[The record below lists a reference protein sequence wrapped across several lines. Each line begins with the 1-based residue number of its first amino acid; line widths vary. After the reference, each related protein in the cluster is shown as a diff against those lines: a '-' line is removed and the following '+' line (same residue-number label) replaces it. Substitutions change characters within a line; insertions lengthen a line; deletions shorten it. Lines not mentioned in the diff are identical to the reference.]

1 MNPPP
6 QVPDVIAALYR
17 AAAGSE
23 SWPAALCTLGDA
35 LGGAF
40 ALIGIVDKTTNRTNS
55 ITSEPF
61 AEGRRDLYRQ
71 RYFAMNPRVQ
81 HSARAS
87 VGEVFFDAALGRDV
101 DLARHPYY
109 GEFLSTRGFTN
120 FVSTNLVNAPS
131 RRVNL
136 SVQRSRAAGHVDTT
150 EVEALKKIAPHA
162 VAAFEL
168 WERLQSVS
176 VQTRLIADALE
187 ALDAGVLM
195 LDEQGRL
202 IFVNPAGA
210 ALLAAGGPFVRAGDS
225 IGAADA
231 AQRTQLVEAIAAART
246 QAGDASSAT
255 PARMTLSSADGR
267 RFALKL
273 RPMPEFIRLD
283 ETRQSGVIVIAEPVR
298 PLSTVDEV
306 QRLLGLTA
314 AEAALAL
321 SLADGNRPRD
331 YARAH
336 GVSINT
342 VRTHLASLREKLEA
356 KSQTQIVAKLLQSL
370 R

>member
-1 MNPPP
+1 MNQPP
-6 QVPDVIAALYR
+6 QTAEIIAALYR

-23 SWPAALCTLGDA
+23 PWPAALQTLGDA

-40 ALIGIVDKTTNRTNS
+40 TLIGIVDKTTGRTSS
-55 ITSEPF
+55 ITSETF
-61 AEGRRDLYRQ
+61 ETGRRALYRD
-71 RYFAMNPRVQ
+71 RYFTINPRVR
-81 HSARAS
+81 HSARS
-87 VGEVFFDAALGRDV
+87 PVGDVFFDASIGRDA

-109 GEFLSTRGFTN
+109 GEFLSGRGFSH
-120 FVSTNLVNAPS
+120 FISANLVNAPS

-136 SVQRSRAAGHVDTT
+136 SVQRARSAGHVDTPEIDT
-150 EVEALKKIAPHA
+150 LKAVMPHA

-168 WERLQSVS
+168 WERLQSAS
-176 VQTRLIADALE
+176 AQTRLVAHALE

-202 IFVNPAGA
+202 VFANPVGS
-210 ALLAAGGPFVRAGDS
+210 ALLAAGGPLVQLGETV
-225 IGAADA
+225 GAADA
-231 AQRTQLVEAIAAART
+231 CHRACLAEAIAAART
-246 QAGDASSAT
+246 SDGDAAAST
-255 PARMTLSSADGR
+255 PVRLTLSCADGR
-267 RFALKL
+267 RYVAKV

-283 ETRQSGVIVIAEPVR
+283 ATRWSGVLVILEPVR
-298 PLSTVDEV
+298 PLSTVDEL

-321 SLADGNRPRD
+321 SLADGNRPGD
-331 YARAH
+331 YARAQ

-356 KSQTQIVAKLLQSL
+356 KSQAQIVAKLLQSL

>member
-1 MNPPP
+1 MNASP
-6 QVPDVIAALYR
+6 QAPDVITALYR

-23 SWPAALCTLGDA
+23 TWPKALQCLGDA

-40 ALIGIVDKTTNRTNS
+40 TLIGIVDKTTGRTSS

-61 AEGRRDLYRQ
+61 GTGRRELYRDT
-71 RYFAMNPRVQ
+71 YFAINPRVR
-81 HSARAS
+81 HSAGS
-87 VGEVFFDAALGRDV
+87 PVGEVFFDASIARDAE
-101 DLARHPYY
+101 LARHPYY
-109 GEFLSTRGFTN
+109 GEYLHARGLSH
-120 FVSTNLVNAPS
+120 FVSSNLVNGSA

-136 SVQRSRAAGHVDTT
+136 SVQRSPRSGHVESA
-150 EVEALKKIAPHA
+150 EVEALKKIMPHA

-176 VQTRLIADALE
+176 AETRLIAQALE

-195 LDEQGRL
+195 LDEQGHL
-202 IFVNPAGA
+202 VFANPAGA
-210 ALLAAGGPFVRAGDS
+210 ALLTAGGPLIQ
-225 IGAADA
+225 IGATVGA
-231 AQRTQLVEAIAAART
+231 ANVKQRAPLAAAITAART
-246 QAGDASSAT
+246 SSGNATASTPERLTLDAPDS
-255 PARMTLSSADGR
+255 R
-267 RFALKL
+267 RYVVKL

-283 ETRQSGVIVIAEPVR
+283 QTRWSGVLLTVEPVR
-298 PLSTVDEV
+298 PLSTVDEL

-331 YARAH
+331 YARAL
-336 GVSINT
+336 GISVNT
-342 VRTHLASLREKLEA
+342 VRTHLTSLREKLEA
-356 KSQTQIVAKLLQSL
+356 KSQTQIVAKVLQSL

>member
-1 MNPPP
+1 MNQPP

-17 AAAGSE
+17 AAAGSQ
-23 SWPAALCTLGDA
+23 SWPDALQTLGDS

-40 ALIGIVDKTTNRTNS
+40 SLIGIVDKTANRTNS

-71 RYFAMNPRVQ
+71 RYFAMNPRVH
-81 HSARAS
+81 HSARAGA
-87 VGEVFFDAALGRDV
+87 GEVFFDAALGREV
-101 DLARHPYY
+101 ELARHPYY
-109 GEFLSTRGFTN
+109 GEFLATRGFTN
-120 FVSTNLVNAPS
+120 FISTNLINAPS

-136 SVQRSRAAGHVDTT
+136 SVQRSRASGHVDTA
-150 EVEALKKIAPHA
+150 EVDALKKIAPHA

-168 WERLQSVS
+168 WERLQGASA
-176 VQTRLIADALE
+176 QTRLIAEALE

-202 IFVNPAGA
+202 VFVNPTGA
-210 ALLAAGGPFVRAGDS
+210 ALLTSGGPLVRAGES
-225 IGAADA
+225 IAAADTT
-231 AQRTQLVEAIAAART
+231 QRTRLAEAIAAART
-246 QAGDASSAT
+246 QSGNASSST
-255 PARMTLSSADGR
+255 PARMTLAAADGR

-283 ETRQSGVIVIAEPVR
+283 DTRWSGVILILEPVR
-298 PLSTVDEV
+298 PLSTVDEI

-321 SLADGNRPRD
+321 SLADGHRPRD
-331 YARAH
+331 YARDQDI
-336 GVSINT
+336 SINT

-356 KSQTQIVAKLLQSL
+356 KSQTQIVAKVLQSL

>member
-1 MNPPP
+1 MHPPP
-6 QVPDVIAALYR
+6 QVPDAIAALYR

-23 SWPAALCTLGDA
+23 SWPEALQTLSNA

-40 ALIGIVDKTTNRTNS
+40 ALVGIVDKTANRTNS

-61 AEGRRDLYRQ
+61 AEGRRELYRQ
-71 RYFAMNPRVQ
+71 RYFAMNPRVR
-81 HSARAS
+81 HSAQVA

-101 DLARHPYY
+101 ELARHPYY
-109 GEFLSTRGFTN
+109 GEFLATRGFTN
-120 FVSTNLVNAPS
+120 FISTNLVNAPS

-136 SVQRSRAAGHVDTT
+136 SVQRSRSAGHVDTA
-150 EVEALKKIAPHA
+150 EVDALKKIAPHA

-168 WERLQSVS
+168 WERLQGVS
-176 VQTRLIADALE
+176 AQARLIAEALE

-202 IFVNPAGA
+202 VFVNPTGA
-210 ALLAAGGPFVRAGDS
+210 ALLASGGPLVRAGES
-225 IGAADA
+225 IAAADTS
-231 AQRTQLVEAIAAART
+231 QRTRLAEAIAAART
-246 QAGDASSAT
+246 QSGDASSST
-255 PARMTLSSADGR
+255 PARMTLASADGR

-283 ETRQSGVIVIAEPVR
+283 DTHWSGVILILEPVR
-298 PLSTVDEV
+298 PLSTVDEI
-306 QRLLGLTA
+306 QRVLGLTA

-331 YARAH
+331 YARIH